1 MGNFWKSFFRILAVI
16 FLIGTINAII
26 QGVVDGKIY
35 PATLFFAVIIAGA
48 FCFLV
53 YKVADYREKFRVLKD
68 LEQENLDYK
77 NRLRNL
83 EYENDIKLKNLEY
96 KNDIKLKNS
105 HNRVQSLLRELT
117 LSDVKH
123 EEKLNSLK
131 SEYEDR
137 AKIFKGFYL
146 NADLSTEDINLFKEI
161 ELENITDEIKNDN
174 FQKLLIRK
182 REILSELRTGL
193 SMLYKYGEEF
203 SRYEMRNFIPISIMT
218 TDFFLDVIRS
228 IEEKGLYM
236 KGKEKREHVLNIL
249 YNDLVLFSEEI
260 LYKYEI
266 FKKEYLP
273 KIKVDLELIA
283 RVEEAKKFQLLQ
295 NMEEEDKQA
304 SRHIPQKIKDI
315 VWNRDGG
322 KCVECG
328 SNQKIEFD
336 HIIPFSKGGANTA
349 RNLQLLCESCNRSK
363 SDKIG

>member
-1 MGNFWKSFFRILAVI
+1 MKDGCLRIFVAFFVI
-16 FLIGTINAII
+16 FLMSALVIKITERVR
-26 QGVVDGKIY
+26 VVSFNYNGET
-35 PATLFFAVIIAGA
+35 AVMLFLSFIIAGA

-53 YKVADYREKFRVLKD
+53 YKVADYREKFSVLKD
-68 LEQENLDYK
+68 LEQENSDYK
-77 NRLRNL
+77 NKIKNL
-83 EYENDIKLKNLEY
+83 EYECDV
-96 KNDIKLKNS
+96 KLKNS
-105 HNRVQSLLRELT
+105 HNRVQSL

-137 AKIFKGFYL
+137 VKIFKGFYFDI
-146 NADLSTEDINLFKEI
+146 DLSTEDINLFKEI
-161 ELENITDEIKNDN
+161 ELENITGEIKNDN
-174 FQKLLIRK
+174 FQKLLIRQ
-182 REILSELRTGL
+182 RGILSELRTGV

-236 KGKEKREHVLNIL
+236 KGKEKREHVLNVL

>member
-1 MGNFWKSFFRILAVI
+1 MGNFWKNFFRVLAVI

-68 LEQENLDYK
+68 LENKDKE
-77 NRLRNL
+77 L
-83 EYENDIKLKNLEY
+83 EI
-96 KNDIKLKNS
+96 
-105 HNRVQSLLRELT
+105 QCREL
-117 LSDVKH
+117 
-123 EEKLNSLK
+123 
-131 SEYEDR
+131 
-137 AKIFKGFYL
+137 KGFYFDI
-146 NADLSTEDINLFKEI
+146 DLSTEDINLFKEI
-161 ELENITDEIKNDN
+161 ELENIMGEIKDDN
-174 FQKLLIRK
+174 FQKLLIRNK
-182 REILSELRTGL
+182 EILSELRTGL
-193 SMLYKYGEEF
+193 SMLCKYGKEF
-203 SRYEMRNFIPISIMT
+203 TVIEIEKFIPVEISYTNLFYDTIKRINEKR
-218 TDFFLDVIRS
+218 FYL
-228 IEEKGLYM
+228 EE
-236 KGKEKREHVLNIL
+236 EKREHVLNML